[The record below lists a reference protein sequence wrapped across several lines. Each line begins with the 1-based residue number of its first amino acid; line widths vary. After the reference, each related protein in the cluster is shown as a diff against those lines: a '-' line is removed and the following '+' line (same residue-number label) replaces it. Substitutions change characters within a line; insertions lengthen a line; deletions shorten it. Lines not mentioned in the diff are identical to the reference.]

1 MPFVVLLDLSGAFN
15 TIGHKLV
22 LVDDTSLCTE
32 SEYLKIHSQYKNH
45 SGWKENIPHLMV
57 TS

>member
-1 MPFVVLLDLSGAFN
+1 MPFVVLLDLSGASN

-45 SGWKENIPHLMV
+45 SGWNENIPHSMV

>member
-22 LVDDTSLCTE
+22 LVDDTSVCTE
-32 SEYLKIHSQYKNH
+32 SEYLKIQSQY
-45 SGWKENIPHLMV
+45 
-57 TS
+57 